1 MTGQEAVELIHE
13 QAWIGQKP
21 GLSRTL
27 DLLHRLGDPHKG
39 LKYVHITGTNGKGST
54 AAMTASILSKS
65 GLKVGLYTSP
75 HLWTFHERF
84 RVNGQMMSD
93 EDLGRIG
100 ARVVEAGKLMKEPA
114 TEFELMTAVGMLY
127 FQEQK
132 CDLVVLEVGLG
143 GRLDSTNVIPA
154 PEVAVIT
161 NIGLEHTE
169 VLGDTKALI
178 AREKAGIIKEGC
190 NALLYHQSREVEEVV
205 ENVCREVGASL
216 HLTAPET
223 LEVLSSN
230 QEGQTFMYRGKGPYH
245 IRLLGDYQMC
255 NACTAID
262 ITELLRQRGWK
273 IPEEA
278 LTTGLD
284 SAVWPARMELVRR
297 SPDLFLDGGH
307 NPQCMEALSQSL
319 AKLYPGKKIWF
330 LTGVLADKDFSD
342 MFKHIIPLARG
353 FVTITPD
360 SPRAMTAQDLAQ
372 YLESLGLEA
381 TPCESTAEGMETVLR
396 LAKADDVVCVCGSL
410 YMIGELRHLLG
421 LC

>member
-13 QAWIGQKP
+13 QAWVGQKP
-21 GLSRTL
+21 GLSRTREL
-27 DLLHRLGDPHKG
+27 MQRLGNPHKQ

-54 AAMTASILSKS
+54 AAMTASILSKA

-75 HLWTFHERF
+75 HLWTFRERF

-100 ARVVEAGKLMKEPA
+100 ARVVEAGNLMEDPA
-114 TEFELMTAVGMLY
+114 TEFELMTAIGMVY

-178 AREKAGIIKEGC
+178 AREKAGIIKQGC

-205 ENVCREVGASL
+205 EQVCREVDASL
-216 HLTAPET
+216 HFTAPET

-230 QEGQTFMYRGKGPYH
+230 QEGQTFLYRGNGPYH
-245 IRLLGDYQMC
+245 IGLLGDYQMC

-262 ITELLRQRGWK
+262 IVQLLRQRGWK
-273 IPEEA
+273 ISDEA
-278 LTTGLD
+278 LMSGLD
-284 SAVWPARMELVRR
+284 RAVWPARMELVRR
-297 SPDLFLDGGH
+297 NPDVFLDGGH
-307 NPQCMEALSQSL
+307 NPQCMEALAESL
-319 AKLYPGKKIWF
+319 AKLYPEKKIWF
-330 LTGVLADKDFSD
+330 LTGVLADKDFCD

-360 SPRAMTAQDLAQ
+360 SPRAMTAQDLAK
-372 YLESLGLEA
+372 YLESLGLDA
-381 TPCESTAEGMETVLR
+381 TPCETITEGMETVLR

-410 YMIGELRHLLG
+410 YMIGEVRHLLG

>member
-13 QAWIGQKP
+13 QAWVGQKP
-21 GLSRTL
+21 GLSRTREL
-27 DLLHRLGDPHKG
+27 MQRLGNPHKQ

-54 AAMTASILSKS
+54 AAMTASILSKA
-65 GLKVGLYTSP
+65 GLRVGLYTSP
-75 HLWTFHERF
+75 HLWTFRERF

-100 ARVVEAGKLMKEPA
+100 ARVVEAGNLMEDPA
-114 TEFELMTAVGMLY
+114 TEFELMTAIGMVY

-178 AREKAGIIKEGC
+178 AREKAGIIKQGC

-205 ENVCREVGASL
+205 EQVCREVGASL
-216 HLTAPET
+216 HFTAPET

-230 QEGQTFMYRGKGPYH
+230 QEGQTFLYRGNGPYH
-245 IRLLGDYQMC
+245 IGLLGDYQMC

-262 ITELLRQRGWK
+262 IVQLLRQRGWK
-273 IPEEA
+273 ISDEA
-278 LTTGLD
+278 LMSGLD
-284 SAVWPARMELVRR
+284 RAVWPARMELVRR
-297 SPDLFLDGGH
+297 NPDVFLDGGH
-307 NPQCMEALSQSL
+307 NPQCMEALAESL
-319 AKLYPGKKIWF
+319 AKLYPEKKIWF
-330 LTGVLADKDFSD
+330 LTGVLADKDFCD

-360 SPRAMTAQDLAQ
+360 SPRAMTAQDLAK
-372 YLESLGLEA
+372 YLESLGLDA
-381 TPCESTAEGMETVLR
+381 TPCETITEGMETVLR

-410 YMIGELRHLLG
+410 YMIGEVRHLLG

>member
-13 QAWIGQKP
+13 QAWTGQRP
-21 GLSRTL
+21 GLSRTI
-27 DLLHRLGDPHKG
+27 DLLHRLGDPHKE
-39 LKYVHITGTNGKGST
+39 LKYIHITGTNGKGST
-54 AAMTASILSKS
+54 AAMTAEILDRA

-75 HLWTFHERF
+75 HLWSFHERF
-84 RVNGQMMSD
+84 RVNGRMMSD

-100 ARVVEAGKLMKEPA
+100 EMVMEAGKQLEDPA
-114 TEFELMTAVGMLY
+114 TEFELMTAIGMVY
-127 FQEQK
+127 FREQK

-178 AREKAGIIKEGC
+178 AGEKAGIIKPGC
-190 NALLYHQSREVEEVV
+190 RVLLYHQSREVEETV
-205 ENVCREVGASL
+205 EKVCRQVGAAL
-216 HLTAPET
+216 HLTAPES
-223 LEVLSSN
+223 LEVLSSDR
-230 QEGQTFMYRGKGPYH
+230 EGQTFRYRGKGPYH
-245 IRLLGDYQMC
+245 IGLLGDYQMF

-262 ITELLRQRGWK
+262 VVELLRQGGWD

-278 LTTGLD
+278 LMEGLD
-284 SAVWPARMELVRR
+284 KAVWPARMELARR
-297 SPDLFLDGGH
+297 DPDLLLDGGH

-330 LTGVLADKDFSD
+330 LTGVLADKDFED
-342 MFKHIIPLARG
+342 MFSYIMPLAKG

-360 SPRAMTAQDLAQ
+360 SPRAMTAQELAK
-372 YLESLGLEA
+372 YLRSKGLEA
-381 TPCESTAEGMETVLR
+381 TPCDTTAEGLETAVQ
-396 LAKADDVVCVCGSL
+396 LAAADDVICVCGSL
-410 YMIGELRHLLG
+410 YMIGEVRHLLG